1 ELVRGACAVDAPKTG
16 LKVERYEPPVAIVEQ
31 VEAISRR
38 ASLDVGGIEYLVDDR
53 DGKHYFYDINA
64 LSNFV
69 AGPVNVLGS
78 DPWVPLV
85 DYLLERAGAREPKQD
100 ARKIETGIRRAARE
114 TATVLASAIISAP
127 ALP

>member
-1 ELVRGACAVDAPKTG
+1 VDAPKTG
-16 LKVERYEPPVAIVEQ
+16 LKVERYEPPAAIVEQ

-53 DGKHYFYDINA
+53 DGKHYFYDVNA

-69 AGPVNVLGS
+69 ADPLNVLGF

-85 DYLLERAGAREPKQD
+85 DYLLERAGAGSAKYD
-100 ARKIETGIRRAARE
+100 ARNKESGIRRAARE
-114 TATVLASAIISAP
+114 TATALASAIISAP